1 MPIRRELYPPDWPAI
16 SRRIRFDRAGGR
28 CERCGRHHG
37 EMVPGYRPGR
47 ITVVVLTTAHL
58 DHDPAH
64 NDDANLAALCC
75 RCHLEHD
82 RPHHLANRR
91 RTIRSRWALAD
102 LFVGPYEPPPH
113 PARQGGE
120 ARDVADQGLAAT

>member
-1 MPIRRELYPPDWPAI
+1 
-16 SRRIRFDRAGGR
+16 
-28 CERCGRHHG
+28 
-37 EMVPGYRPGR
+37 
-47 ITVVVLTTAHL
+47 VVVLTTAHL

-102 LFVGPYEPPPH
+102 LFVGPYAAPPH